1 MKEKTKIL
9 RELEEIIK
17 NSKHSSVKSS
27 YTANLF
33 SKGKEKIANKF
44 GEESFETVSAFLS
57 QGKKE
62 IIAESA
68 DVLYHLLVLLEF
80 SNLSIDDVCEEL
92 KSRMKKK
99 NNDKY

>member
-9 RELEEIIK
+9 KEVQEIIK
-17 NSKHSSVKSS
+17 NNKHSSVKNS

-44 GEESFETVSAFLS
+44 GEESFEIVSAFLS

-62 IIAESA
+62 LISESA

-80 SNLSIDDVCEEL
+80 SNLSIDDICDEL

>member
-1 MKEKTKIL
+1 MKDKIKIL
-9 RELEEIIK
+9 KELERIIK
-17 NSKHSSVKSS
+17 NKKNSSLENS
-27 YTANLF
+27 YTAQLF
-33 SKGKEKIANKF
+33 NKGKEKIANKF

-62 IIAESA
+62 LISESA

-80 SNLSIDDVCEEL
+80 SNLSIDDICDEL

>member
-44 GEESFETVSAFLS
+44 GEESFPCRYA
-57 QGKKE
+57 
-62 IIAESA
+62 
-68 DVLYHLLVLLEF
+68 H
-80 SNLSIDDVCEEL
+80 
-92 KSRMKKK
+92 
-99 NNDKY
+99 

>member
-9 RELEEIIK
+9 KELEEIIK

-44 GEESFETVSAFLS
+44 GEESFEIVSAFLS

>member
-9 RELEEIIK
+9 NELEEIIK
-17 NSKHSSVKSS
+17 NNKLSSVKSS

-33 SKGKEKIANKF
+33 GKGKEKIANKF
-44 GEESFETVSAFLS
+44 GEESFETVVAFLS

-92 KSRMKKK
+92 KYRMKKK